1 MHVAIADRDYDRSF
15 ALFATAEAAGLKD
28 TALLRTRAM
37 QLVLTDRLDDAIAA
51 HRSLAAL
58 DPGNFVLVNSMAV
71 LLSLAHRPADALR
84 VSNLVVERFP
94 DNNLG
99 HLTRGRLEFA
109 YTGRTASWRA
119 AYEAARPTMTVDQ
132 RAMEDFDLLRYENR
146 FEELR
151 RLLDADATAV
161 SAGIFNSLT
170 LCCVGARP
178 LAEYRGWAALLAN
191 DTDAALRHGR
201 EVLDYAANE
210 QSTRWNGWYLQLLRA
225 EGLLL
230 TGADSQAVDAARV
243 SLARVPRSENA
254 INWRYAAAV
263 AARVFAWGGAP
274 EDAITLLEEL
284 DAARP
289 GLRPAEITHDPL
301 YRLPLEGQPRY
312 EALQAKLSR
321 EIIEVGW

>member
-1 MHVAIADRDYDRSF
+1 
-15 ALFATAEAAGLKD
+15 
-28 TALLRTRAM
+28 
-37 QLVLTDRLDDAIAA
+37 
-51 HRSLAAL
+51 
-58 DPGNFVLVNSMAV
+58 
-71 LLSLAHRPADALR
+71 
-84 VSNLVVERFP
+84 
-94 DNNLG
+94 
-99 HLTRGRLEFA
+99 
-109 YTGRTASWRA
+109 
-119 AYEAARPTMTVDQ
+119 MTVDQ

-191 DTDAALRHGR
+191 DADAALRHGR